1 MSCDCIAK
9 LMALLHVFRVS
20 CDFSPGSKTRWDLE
34 ISKHRVHLHFTF
46 THLSTKYGL
55 YKHLPLLT
63 TKAQRR
69 LSEGSNRSEVN
80 IFRIRELSPSP
91 HPASSPGV
99 ALRESLELS
108 PSSKQPRRAIIPSTK
123 YTQQP
128 NAAIICHSIPAEM
141 DIAYDHIQ
149 EESLSP
155 TSEKPHTS
163 PQPPT
168 DGSNASTSP
177 EAAPAPTSPT
187 VTADLQSAL
196 QAAASSPW
204 GSTLNSWFTTARQ
217 QGQSFYADLQK
228 EAEQATEQA
237 TKGFSSL
244 REEVVKRTR
253 SLSLGGGQAA
263 EGLVPGEESVPVA
276 KDAGEVERVVSHDS
290 TGAGAAA
297 EAEALQ
303 QSGAVGDKPESLPA
317 DIVKEAGTLVASL
330 RSTAASKLKDLQR
343 AEDAADEA
351 LLKFGTNI
359 RNFLRDA
366 VVISAPDE
374 EQRKEGEGEVLFETQ
389 EPGTGRKVF
398 HSTRLEAQLHAI
410 HSTATSFT
418 QEPAEGGEW
427 EVWREGFDVE
437 ERTEG
442 IAGDLEKYEELRRAM
457 EKLVPELVE
466 YRVFW
471 MRYYF
476 LRKAVEEEE
485 RRRREVLKGNNFH
498 PIPISWPLILMN
510 WFLGAAADTS
520 EEVAWDDEDDD
531 NEASSTPNASNASNA
546 VKSSHAASASTTTL
560 TQGGLKAS
568 EPRRSHEDEAKS
580 VADSDASYD
589 IVSGATSRAMG
600 SPKEEKRSGRDE
612 SDDDDWE

>member
-1 MSCDCIAK
+1 
-9 LMALLHVFRVS
+9 
-20 CDFSPGSKTRWDLE
+20 
-34 ISKHRVHLHFTF
+34 
-46 THLSTKYGL
+46 
-55 YKHLPLLT
+55 
-63 TKAQRR
+63 
-69 LSEGSNRSEVN
+69 
-80 IFRIRELSPSP
+80 
-91 HPASSPGV
+91 
-99 ALRESLELS
+99 
-108 PSSKQPRRAIIPSTK
+108 
-123 YTQQP
+123 
-128 NAAIICHSIPAEM
+128 M

-237 TKGFSSL
+237 TKGFSSM

-263 EGLVPGEESVPVA
+263 DGLVPGEESVPVA
-276 KDAGEVERVVSHDS
+276 QNAGEGAEAERVVSHES

-297 EAEALQ
+297 EAEALHQ
-303 QSGAVGDKPESLPA
+303 GDKPESLPA

-330 RSTAASKLKDLQR
+330 RSTAVSKLKDLQR

-410 HSTATSFT
+410 HTTATSFT

-427 EVWREGFDVE
+427 EAWREGFDVE

-498 PIPISWPLILMN
+498 SILY
-510 WFLGAAADTS
+510 
-520 EEVAWDDEDDD
+520 
-531 NEASSTPNASNASNA
+531 
-546 VKSSHAASASTTTL
+546 H
-560 TQGGLKAS
+560 GL
-568 EPRRSHEDEAKS
+568 
-580 VADSDASYD
+580 SY
-589 IVSGATSRAMG
+589 
-600 SPKEEKRSGRDE
+600 
-612 SDDDDWE
+612 